1 MNPLIASAAPV
12 GPAALPSGAFDRW
25 RLPSLGLM
33 LVILVASIQPA
44 VSAQPADASR
54 GGGAPA
60 ATAPGPRPYPTEAAQ
75 WPGRGVVRVFGW
87 MTDNRRE
94 FWLRREQEQGS
105 VVFAGDSL
113 TAAWTSLK
121 KDFPSVPTANRGIGG
136 DVSRGL
142 LFRFEQDVLELH
154 PKAIVLL
161 IGTNDL
167 SAQQRPADTLFNIAA
182 MVSMARQ
189 RNAGVPIVLC
199 TLPPRAHAQAPVD
212 PARLAELNAGI
223 KAMATPQGGVAVV
236 DLFDAFTGRD
246 GSIEFRYLAPDRL
259 HFSAEGYARWGSVL
273 APVLAKLQTG

>member
-1 MNPLIASAAPV
+1 
-12 GPAALPSGAFDRW
+12 
-25 RLPSLGLM
+25 M
-33 LVILVASIQPA
+33 LVVALVVGIQPA
-44 VSAQPADASR
+44 VLAQPADAPRSV
-54 GGGAPA
+54 GAPPA

-75 WPGRGVVRVFGW
+75 WPGKGVVRVFGW
-87 MTDNRRE
+87 MTDNRRA
-94 FWLRREQEQGS
+94 FWLRREQEQGT

-113 TAAWTSLK
+113 TAGWTSLK

-167 SAQQRPADTLFNIAA
+167 SAQQQPSDTLSNIAA

-199 TLPPRAHAQAPVD
+199 TLPPRANAQAPVD
-212 PARLAELNAGI
+212 PARLVELNAGI
-223 KAMATPQGGVAVV
+223 KAMESRQGGVAVV

-259 HFSAEGYARWGSVL
+259 HLSAEGYARWGSVL
-273 APVLAKLQTG
+273 APVLAMLQTGRVP